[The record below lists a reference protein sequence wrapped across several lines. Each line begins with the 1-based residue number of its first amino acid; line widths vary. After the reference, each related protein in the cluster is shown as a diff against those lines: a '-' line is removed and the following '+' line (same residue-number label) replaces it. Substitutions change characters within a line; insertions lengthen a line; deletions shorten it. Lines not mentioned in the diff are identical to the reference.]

1 MEDIHLDKLLIS
13 VIFFIFYR
21 QNDASTVVVDIE
33 ISSATIVRIAI
44 AASRVRATAVTTTM
58 IVIIDEMAIVVPM
71 TGVAAANV
79 NTGGGMSFPRPR

>member
-1 MEDIHLDKLLIS
+1 MI